1 MRDKQKEAP
10 EGRSGRRRDRAA
22 GAQGLPAGRPGAA
35 GPGEWV
41 GWGKERE
48 LSPLRIHSFT
58 PPASCSVLGAP
69 GSPGSALWGSSLEPP
84 AAVQFCLRPG
94 SPSSW
99 VSGAAPSP
107 RCRGA
112 RAPSQAPRASLRSTY
127 REFPPRLPRS
137 PCHPLGSPISLPLH
151 THTPPFIEVPPLG
164 SLLSSSFSFS
174 KVLFSWAPGP
184 LPPHDPAGTVPR
196 LGDRI
201 FGSAFGACLAW
212 GSWEDQSSP
221 GVCLCPVHPD
231 GPGGQI

>member
-1 MRDKQKEAP
+1 MSGWGGE
-10 EGRSGRRRDRAA
+10 RSASCHLSESTLSRPRAA
-22 GAQGLPAGRPGAA
+22 ARPRVPRAARALPCGASS
-35 GPGEWV
+35 
-41 GWGKERE
+41 WG
-48 LSPLRIHSFT
+48 
-58 PPASCSVLGAP
+58 
-69 GSPGSALWGSSLEPP
+69 PP
-84 AAVQFCLRPG
+84 AAVQFCPRPG
-94 SPSSW
+94 SPSPR

-174 KVLFSWAPGP
+174 MVLFSWAPGP
-184 LPPHDPAGTVPR
+184 LPPHDPAGTLPR

-201 FGSAFGACLAW
+201 LGSAFGACLTW

-221 GVCLCPVHPD
+221 GVCLCPVHAD
-231 GPGGQI
+231 GPGG